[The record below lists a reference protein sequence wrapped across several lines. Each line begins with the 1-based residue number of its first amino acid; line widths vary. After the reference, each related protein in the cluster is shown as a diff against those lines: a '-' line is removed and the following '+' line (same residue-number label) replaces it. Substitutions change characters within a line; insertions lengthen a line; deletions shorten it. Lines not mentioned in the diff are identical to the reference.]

1 MRKSIDHVRLDPTN
15 ILLAT
20 STLIT
25 STIVTIYKYKYKKF
39 SIVVV
44 VSQTCGNWNVSV
56 TFAYLVC

>member
-1 MRKSIDHVRLDPTN
+1 MRKSIDHVLLDPTN

-25 STIVTIYKYKYKKF
+25 STIVTIYKYKKF